1 MVQSLYTS
9 HIIIALLIAGKNAK
23 TSYAIALSP
32 FISQHDTL
40 IGNQSDTKPK

>member
-9 HIIIALLIAGKNAK
+9 HIIIALSIAKIYAK
-23 TSYAIALSP
+23 TSYVIALSP

-40 IGNQSDTKPK
+40 IGNQFDTKPK